1 MEAPPTMDL
10 FRTMPDSWRRLVV
23 SEMTDVEKAAAA
35 ALARF
40 LATVDPDVVVPRQDL
55 WFAALDG
62 ITPRDVGVIILGQDP
77 YPNPKDAVGAS
88 FAVSKD
94 TPLPRSLINI
104 MKVARASVD
113 REKGTEGVAWP
124 MDRTLSHWR
133 AQGVLLLNCC
143 LTTEAGKRNAHARK
157 GWEAV
162 TSAIMRVAARE
173 SPHVIALLWGNEAH
187 KHSDDMRKAGCEIL
201 RSSHPSPLGWGRSGR
216 HGSFKESLCFYH
228 VNQRRAMKQ
237 LPRIAWEV
245 VAE

>member
-62 ITPRDVGVIILGQDP
+62 IAPRDVGVIILGQDP

-113 REKGTEGVAWP
+113 REKGTKRPPGRWTGPSATGGAGSSSPE
-124 MDRTLSHWR
+124 
-133 AQGVLLLNCC
+133 LLPDNGG
-143 LTTEAGKRNAHARK
+143 GKRKRPRGRA
-157 GWEAV
+157 EAV
-162 TSAIMRVAARE
+162 TSAITGGGPRE
-173 SPHVIALLWGNEAH
+173 SPRHCPALGERSSQALGRHEEG
-187 KHSDDMRKAGCEIL
+187 RL
-201 RSSHPSPLGWGRSGR
+201 RS
-216 HGSFKESLCFYH
+216 
-228 VNQRRAMKQ
+228 
-237 LPRIAWEV
+237 
-245 VAE
+245 